1 VGLLVCT
8 PLDWSSY
15 YVRSAA
21 LLPEYQGRQAIQHFL
36 SGVLFPELAFAGV
49 ERVELDTSPSNLAM
63 MHIAT
68 RLRFN
73 PTGTLLTERWGAL
86 VHFTRYLTADG
97 ERVFL
102 DKFCEGPRYQTR
114 EARGRLSPA
123 EARSALGP
131 EGR

>member
-1 VGLLVCT
+1 LLICT

-36 SGVLFPELAFAGV
+36 SGVLFPELTRAGV

-86 VHFTRYLTADG
+86 VHFTRYLAADS
-97 ERVFL
+97 EQVFL
-102 DKFCEGPRYQTR
+102 DKFCAGPRYQTR
-114 EARGRLSPA
+114 G
-123 EARSALGP
+123 ARSP
-131 EGR
+131 ELSGELRPEPRR